1 MKIQILKNRIIY
13 ILILTLLLGTAFLNT
28 KKKDIIIGFSAQLT
42 GKQAELGVQQRNGVQ
57 LAVENINAA
66 GGINKREIQLIV
78 KDDFGIPDKAKE
90 VDEILIKEGAV
101 AIIGHATSRQTLSAA
116 KVANENKVVMISPTS
131 SAPQL
136 SGLDDYFFRVYPA
149 NNQSCLA
156 LAKYIRNEESI
167 GKLSIVFDS
176 DNEAYSKAYSSM
188 LSEKFQDLGGDVIS
202 EINFSSSVQ
211 PDFNDLATKLKGSNA
226 QGVVIIAS
234 DVDTAVIAQ
243 KIRNTGWEVP
253 LFTSDWAQTE
263 SLISNGGRAVEGM
276 KLEQSYI
283 FNNESRKFIEF
294 KEQYKKRFGIEP
306 SFGAAFSY
314 EATLVLAEALK
325 RTGGKADKLNEK
337 LKEIKDFQG
346 VINEFSLDINGDVKR
361 PSYIGGISNGKFIT
375 YHKLSIN

>member
-1 MKIQILKNRIIY
+1 MKIQNLKNRIIY
-13 ILILTLLLGTAFLNT
+13 ILILTLLLGIVFFNT
-28 KKKDIIIGFSAQLT
+28 KKESIIIGFSAQLT

-57 LAVENINAA
+57 LAVENINAS
-66 GGINKREIQLIV
+66 GGINNRQIKLMV

-90 VDEILIKEGAV
+90 AAEILIKEGVV
-101 AIIGHATSRQTLSAA
+101 AIIGHATSRQTLEAV

-131 SAPQL
+131 STPLL
-136 SGLDDYFFRVYPA
+136 SGIEDYFFRVYPA
-149 NNQSCLA
+149 NDQSCQA
-156 LAKYIRNEESI
+156 LAEYMRNEENI
-167 GKLSIVFDS
+167 GKVSIVFDS
-176 DNEAYSKAYSSM
+176 DNEAYSKPYSSM
-188 LSEKFQDLGGDVIS
+188 LSEKFQGLGGEVAAEIS
-202 EINFSSSVQ
+202 FSSSTQ
-211 PDFNDLATKLKGSNA
+211 SDFNDLAIKLRSTNA
-226 QGVVIIAS
+226 AGVVIIAS

-243 KIRNTGWEVP
+243 KIRNIGWEVP

-283 FNNESRKFIEF
+283 FNNESREFIEF
-294 KEQYKKRFGIEP
+294 KEQYRKRFGIEP

-325 RTGGKADKLNEK
+325 RTGGKAEKLNEK

-346 VINEFSLDINGDVKR
+346 VINEFSLDINGDAKR